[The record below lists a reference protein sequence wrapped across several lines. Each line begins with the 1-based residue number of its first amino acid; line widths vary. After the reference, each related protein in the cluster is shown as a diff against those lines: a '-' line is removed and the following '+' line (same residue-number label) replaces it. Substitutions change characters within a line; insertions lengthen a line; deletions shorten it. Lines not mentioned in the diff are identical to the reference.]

1 MTHGEECFFQKGFI
15 FVNAPQN
22 KLGTMPIGKLLLV
35 MSVPM
40 MISMFVQALYNI
52 VDSIFVAQLSE
63 DALTA
68 VTLAFP
74 IQNLMAAIGVGTGV
88 GLNALVSRSLGRG
101 DKDKADKAANVQIFL
116 CICYSLL
123 FIIIGALFSRPFYEY
138 QTDVS
143 AIIEYGAEYMPLV
156 TIFGAGI
163 FFAQTFEKL
172 LISTGKSTYS
182 MICQITGAVVNI
194 ILDPVFIFGLGPFPA
209 MGVKGA
215 AAATII
221 GQVSAAVLAI
231 SFNLRKN
238 RELRFDLRRIMP
250 DKETVISIYS
260 VGIPSM
266 VIVGLNAFMSY
277 GMNQIFLKFS
287 TTATAV
293 FGIWIKTQSFG
304 LMPVFGM
311 NNGALAIYS
320 YNFGSG
326 RHDRVRQSLS
336 LALKVGI
343 CVTLAVTVL
352 YELIPGP
359 LFHLFNASD
368 TMLGIGIPAMRI
380 CAASMPFAACTV
392 IFTSCFQALGYSR
405 YSLIL
410 NLCRQLFFQIPA
422 AWLLAQTGVLGL
434 VWLAPLIAE
443 AVTACLAVLCNRKA
457 SKVLN

>member
-1 MTHGEECFFQKGFI
+1 
-15 FVNAPQN
+15 
-22 KLGTMPIGKLLLV
+22 MPIGKLLLV

-74 IQNLMAAIGVGTGV
+74 IQNIMGAIGIGTGV

-116 CICYSLL
+116 CLCYTAL
-123 FIIIGALFSRPFYEY
+123 FIVIGAVFSRSFYEY
-138 QTDVS
+138 QTDVRT
-143 AIIEYGAEYMPLV
+143 IIDYGVEYLPVVCM
-156 TIFGAGI
+156 FGAGV
-163 FFAQTFEKL
+163 FFSQTFEKL
-172 LISTGKSTYS
+172 LISTGNSTYS
-182 MICQITGAVVNI
+182 MICQISGALINI
-194 ILDPVFIFGLGPFPA
+194 ALDPLFIFGAGPFPA
-209 MGVKGA
+209 MDVKGA
-215 AAATII
+215 AVATVI
-221 GQVSAAVLAI
+221 GQASAAVIAI
-231 SFNLRKN
+231 SFNLRIN
-238 RELRFDLRRIMP
+238 RELCFDLRRIMP
-250 DKETVISIYS
+250 DKDTIISIYS

-266 VIVGLNAFMSY
+266 VIVGLNAFMSF

-293 FGIWIKTQSFG
+293 YGIWIKTQSFG

-326 RHDRVRQSLS
+326 RHDRVRQALS

-343 CVTLAVTVL
+343 CVTSAVTIL

-359 LFHLFNASD
+359 IFSLFNASD

-405 YSLIL
+405 YSLLL

-422 AWLLAQTGVLGL
+422 AWLLSQTGVLGL
-434 VWLAPLIAE
+434 VWLAPLISE
-443 AVTACLAVLCNRKA
+443 AVTVCLSLLCNRRA
-457 SKVLN
+457 SKVLNP